1 MNSSF
6 PQNVWEKMKDQLV
19 PFLGDDLHIIIPESW
34 SDQNERWFKDIETQ
48 SFRESLR
55 YNTEELQT
63 RLEEENVLFLFVIL
77 KDRPEGVILG
87 YPVERKEGNT
97 FYLDTFAIR
106 TRGKGIGR
114 IVLSSIIQWAKLNR
128 YDTIE
133 LDTEAENE
141 VGIPLQRFY
150 ETFGFKVLHIED
162 DGNITMSL
170 TL

>member
-1 MNSSF
+1 
-6 PQNVWEKMKDQLV
+6 MKDQLL
-19 PFLGDDLHIIIPESW
+19 PLLGDDLRVVMAKSW
-34 SDQNERWFKDIETQ
+34 SDQYERLFKDIEAH

-55 YNTEELQT
+55 YSTEELQT
-63 RLEEENVLFLFVIL
+63 RMTEENVLLLFIIL
-77 KDRPEGVILG
+77 NKRSEGVILG
-87 YPVERKEGNT
+87 YPVKRKEGST

-114 IVLSSIIQWAKLNR
+114 IVLNSIIQWAKLNR
-128 YDTIE
+128 YDAIE

-150 ETFGFKVLHIED
+150 ETFGFKVLRIED